1 MNSEVKARFSEKIE
15 AIKKIRMELIDD
27 YYAVVAV
34 YNTMDKHMKELR
46 RNPDADEKE
55 EDELWDKR
63 HETRITA
70 CQIQSAINN
79 LGDALCRM
87 GENTN
92 TFWGKQ

>member
-15 AIKKIRMELIDD
+15 AIKKIRLELIDD
-27 YYAVVAV
+27 YNEVASV
-34 YNTMDKHMKELR
+34 YEATDKQMKELR
-46 RNPDADEKE
+46 RNSASDEKE
-55 EDELWDKR
+55 EDELWNKR

-87 GENTN
+87 GENVE
-92 TFWGKQ
+92 TFWGK

>member
-15 AIKKIRMELIDD
+15 AIKKIRLELIDD
-27 YYAVVAV
+27 YNEVVSV
-34 YNTMDKHMKELR
+34 YEAADKQMKELR
-46 RNPDADEKE
+46 RNSASDEKE
-55 EDELWDKR
+55 EDELWNKR

-87 GENTN
+87 GENVE
-92 TFWGKQ
+92 TFWGK